1 MSDVLQQLLNG
12 MSLGATYALLAL
24 GLAIV
29 FSILHLVNFAHGEL
43 IAIPAYVMLGL
54 HSLGLPW
61 VALAVAAVLSG
72 TVAALAMERLAFRPV
87 RHASPTTMLLT
98 SFGLSIIIQS
108 LFQIFVSPRPRAVP
122 QPDWLRASFQVA
134 GLRFQAEHL
143 LTIGVTAVALLALL
157 TLLRRTFIGTAMR
170 AAAEDFDAVR
180 LMGIKANR
188 VIAAAFAISGAL
200 AGIAAV
206 LILSRRGTV
215 NPHMGLMPVLS
226 AFVANVIG
234 GIGNLWGA
242 VLGGFLLGFVEVAL
256 RAWLP
261 GSVGGFTTG
270 FLFLF
275 VGILLL
281 FRPEG
286 LFGARQAVRV

>member
-1 MSDVLQQLLNG
+1 V
-12 MSLGATYALLAL
+12 
-24 GLAIV
+24 GLA
-29 FSILHLVNFAHGEL
+29 A
-43 IAIPAYVMLGL
+43 
-54 HSLGLPW
+54 
-61 VALAVAAVLSG
+61 AAVLSG
-72 TVAALAMERLAFRPV
+72 VAAALAMERLAFRPV
-87 RHASPTTMLLT
+87 RHANPTTMLLT

-108 LFQIFVSPRPRAVP
+108 LLQITVSPRPRAVP
-122 QPDWLRASFQVA
+122 QPDWLRSSFEFV

-143 LTIGVTAVALLALL
+143 LTIGVTAVALLSLV
-157 TLLRRTFIGTAMR
+157 TLLRRTSIGTAMR

-188 VIAAAFAISGAL
+188 VIAAAFAISGGL
-200 AGIAAV
+200 AGVAAV

-261 GSVGGFTTG
+261 GSVSGFTTG

-275 VGILLL
+275 VGLLL
-281 FRPEG
+281 LIRPEG